1 MRWKHTVES
10 LHKQAHRSTFVVSW
24 ALGFSILFIMLSA
37 GCIRKIDC
45 SDTKTL
51 GCENDEDCSDGNFC
65 NGVEWC
71 DGCLCLAGEPPCAG
85 GCDEETDTC
94 LCSGPADCP
103 DDGLFCNGIEF
114 CNTTAGICGHSGDP
128 CGEYNDCPT
137 CDETGYCIE
146 PCFSDAECDDNNPCT
161 TDRCDDCFCLNQPA
175 CPAGCDPQTGACL

>member
-1 MRWKHTVES
+1 MSITRNAKSGCLLGLACVC
-10 LHKQAHRSTFVVSW
+10 STACVPDECGN
-24 ALGFSILFIMLSA
+24 GFAAAMKSFCAS
-37 GCIRKIDC
+37 
-45 SDTKTL
+45 
-51 GCENDEDCSDGNFC
+51 DEDCRDDSFCDGE
-65 NGVEWC
+65 EWC
-71 DGCLCLAGEPPCAG
+71 DCLCQAGEPPCAG

-94 LCSGPADCP
+94 LCTGSADCP

-175 CPAGCDPQTGACL
+175 CPAGCDPQTGECL